1 MTLDA
6 PLSAEP
12 TKMRF
17 APSSPF
23 SRELRRRTDAYFDSP
38 EAQIERRD
46 QPLMYLKSFVILT
59 WFVASWALLVF
70 AATEAWQGV
79 LLAVSLGLSIAGI
92 GMSIQHDANHGAYS
106 TRPFVNRVLRATLD
120 AMGVSSCIWRQ
131 KHNVQHHTYTNI
143 DGLDYDLDFGV
154 IARLSPEQPRR
165 AWHRFQHIYMW
176 FLYGFL
182 LPKWVF
188 FDDWNVLVKRRM
200 GPHRMPTMSRKD
212 LLWFAGGKLFF
223 VGWAIVIPA
232 LFHPLWQV
240 LVFHLI
246 AIFALGVTLS
256 IVFQLA
262 HVVEEAGF
270 PSASSAADH
279 HMPSDIASH
288 QVETTVD
295 FARKSAILTWFLGGL
310 NFQVEH
316 HLFPKVCHLHYPA
329 LSRIVEEVAAEN
341 GVRYRTNV
349 TLLGAVG
356 SHFRLLL
363 KLGRPLSAV
372 AG

>member
-1 MTLDA
+1 
-6 PLSAEP
+6 
-12 TKMRF
+12 
-17 APSSPF
+17 
-23 SRELRRRTDAYFDSP
+23 
-38 EAQIERRD
+38 
-46 QPLMYLKSFVILT
+46 MYLKTVLILA
-59 WFVASWALLVF
+59 WFVGSWALLVF
-70 AATEAWQGV
+70 AATEAWQAV
-79 LLAVSLGLSIAGI
+79 LLAISLGLSIAGI
-92 GMSIQHDANHGAYS
+92 GMGIQHDANHGAYS

-165 AWHRFQHIYMW
+165 PWHRFQHIYIW

-200 GPHRMPTMSRKD
+200 GPHHMPPMSRTD
-212 LLWFAGGKLFF
+212 LIWFAGGKLFF
-223 VGWAIVIPA
+223 IGWAVVVPA

-262 HVVEEAGF
+262 HCVEEAGF
-270 PSASSAADH
+270 PSASSAADNR
-279 HMPSDIASH
+279 MPSDVASH

-295 FARKSAILTWFLGGL
+295 FARKSALLTWFLGGL

-329 LSRIVEEVAAEN
+329 LSRIVEEVAAQN

-349 TLLGAVG
+349 TLAGAVA

-363 KLGRPLSAV
+363 KLGRPLPV
-372 AG
+372 AAG